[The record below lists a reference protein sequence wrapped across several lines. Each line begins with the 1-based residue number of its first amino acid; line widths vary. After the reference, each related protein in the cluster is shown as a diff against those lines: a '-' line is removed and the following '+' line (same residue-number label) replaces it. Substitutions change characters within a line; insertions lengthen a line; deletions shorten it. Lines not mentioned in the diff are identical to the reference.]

1 MKQPE
6 ASNSSKHPLN
16 SAATLHPALLLLGL
30 TIALLWCIFLSFGTH
45 GKDNGADYV
54 DKLRAEFKKISPPD
68 PASAPDNQGF
78 DAKSSSVYIESDYH
92 TSLPLDTVLTSYRNQ
107 LTANGWAHAGLF
119 DTSHVPRETYCKGPL
134 AAELE
139 IQPSTNAW
147 IVQYR
152 FSMYW
157 NQVSVKEC
165 TPTP

>member
-1 MKQPE
+1 MKLPE
-6 ASNSSKHPLN
+6 ASNSSKHPRDP
-16 SAATLHPALLLLGL
+16 AARLHPVILLLGL
-30 TIALLWCIFLSFGTH
+30 AIALLWCVFLPFATH
-45 GKDNGADYV
+45 TKHNSTDYI

-68 PASAPDNQGF
+68 QASPPDNQTF
-78 DAKSSSVYIESDYH
+78 DAKSSSVHIESDYH
-92 TSLPLDTVLTSYRNQ
+92 TSLPLDTVLASYRNQ
-107 LTANGWAHAGLF
+107 LTANGWTHAGLF
-119 DTSHVPRETYCKGPL
+119 DASHVPRETYCKGPL

-157 NQVSVKEC
+157 NQVSMKQC